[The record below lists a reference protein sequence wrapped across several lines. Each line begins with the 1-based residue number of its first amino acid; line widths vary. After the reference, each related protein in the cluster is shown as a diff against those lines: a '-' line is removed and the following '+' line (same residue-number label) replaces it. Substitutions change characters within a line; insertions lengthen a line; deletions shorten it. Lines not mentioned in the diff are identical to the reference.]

1 MSTDAGNPLTPS
13 QLLPL
18 IIMTSP
24 DTHIKTQEL
33 LLRNGHFGADSSQV
47 ILLMQEEVPAL
58 ADSEA
63 HIAMSPEDSR

>member
-1 MSTDAGNPLTPS
+1 
-13 QLLPL
+13 
-18 IIMTSP
+18 MTSP